1 MAGMASEL
9 TIYRITLACSGVP
22 PELGSQGAIDITEE
36 FIHRPWHQ
44 NARCEWD
51 GVDLILRAENDY
63 DNGRSLMDEFSDSIS
78 AYISKPFDG
87 NIEVRSIEVLG

>member
-1 MAGMASEL
+1 MDHEQ
-9 TIYRITLACSGVP
+9 TIYRITLACTGVP

-63 DNGRSLMDEFSDSIS
+63 DKDGRALMDEFSDSIS
-78 AYISKPFDG
+78 AYISKPLEG
-87 NIEVRSIEVLG
+87 EIEVRSIQVLG